1 MPGNYLCVSAEGLK
15 YKEIYDKNWLHLAA
29 SHQNG
34 YFVLNYSAWHWWYTW
49 CLIYYQWS
57 LYKWKCAKL
66 LFISLEQTPV
76 LPFKWPLLI
85 SIIQDPT
92 NKSNNSKLLH
102 NSRGYHSVFLVYDTC
117 GLSTAQH
124 VYREVVTLIA
134 TPLPFHMCIRMC
146 GMPKKEVK
154 HFLGK
159 TFLWDFLQMSFYV
172 IFMKSLLGR
181 YYIPH

>member
-34 YFVLNYSAWHWWYTW
+34 YIILNYYSAWHWWYTW

-85 SIIQDPT
+85 SIIQNPT
-92 NKSNNSKLLH
+92 NKSNNSELLH
-102 NSRGYHSVFLVYDTC
+102 NSRGYHSLCVLGVWHLWIEHC
-117 GLSTAQH
+117 TAFVIRRWWPLLQH
-124 VYREVVTLIA
+124 H
-134 TPLPFHMCIRMC
+134 FHSICA
-146 GMPKKEVK
+146 
-154 HFLGK
+154 
-159 TFLWDFLQMSFYV
+159 
-172 IFMKSLLGR
+172 
-181 YYIPH
+181 